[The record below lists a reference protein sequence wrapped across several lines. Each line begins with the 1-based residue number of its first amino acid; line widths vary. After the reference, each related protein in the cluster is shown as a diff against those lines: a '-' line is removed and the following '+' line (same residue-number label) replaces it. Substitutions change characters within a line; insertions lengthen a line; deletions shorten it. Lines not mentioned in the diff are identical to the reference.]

1 MSTITAKLI
10 QLNQERL
17 DFIQYL
23 NTKKINVATTST
35 FTELVNLLDTT
46 TLFDVTDA
54 TVTPETLNKNKIL
67 KCEILYINIIKIQ
80 SNNYNDNY
88 NYWILIKHI

>member
-17 DFIQYL
+17 DFIQHL

-35 FTELVNLLDTT
+35 FTELVNLLDVTS
-46 TLFDVTDA
+46 LFDVTDA
-54 TVTPETLNKNKIL
+54 TVTPETLNKNKI
-67 KCEILYINIIKIQ
+67 II
-80 SNNYNDNY
+80 
-88 NYWILIKHI
+88 